1 MIVSRNNLRYNR
13 QGSKDSTSTIASS
26 KSSNSQ
32 RGGITSNNN
41 SIHQLYTLR
50 NRSNNATTSN
60 NNFNPNHNLNYL
72 LYEIPEQY
80 SRANSSIST
89 NSDLIS
95 ARPPNIRNNSSE
107 NKIKIVIKNS
117 DDNPFNN
124 NNNNNGIFKSNYQI
138 NFNSSCHNNN
148 KNNNNNNGNNSGSN
162 GKRPHLFSSNGSST
176 SLSQKSNSS
185 SKQSM
190 SPNSLYSPQ
199 LNQVKTGSTSLL
211 TDQHN
216 LTRAITNSNNNS
228 NNNIIMSRNNNNNN
242 SNSNNNNSNNK
253 FYDEFTLKNNASFL
267 DSISSL
273 NENKNINENGF
284 KSNISKQLRINQKMS
299 HLKNNMEKKDV
310 FANEN
315 EKYFYSDVK
324 FINDEINQQYKN
336 LKKQTFTTVGK
347 ESEKCFVTNKYNDII
362 LRDEDISN
370 NSSSNKKLDSE
381 KTTVSENDSSM
392 ITPDLLTKLATKV
405 WEEAEKL

>member
-32 RGGITSNNN
+32 RNGITSNNN
-41 SIHQLYTLR
+41 NIHQLYTLR
-50 NRSNNATTSN
+50 NRSNNNGNLNA
-60 NNFNPNHNLNYL
+60 NPNHNLNYL

-80 SRANSSIST
+80 SRTNSSISA

-148 KNNNNNNGNNSGSN
+148 KSNNSGSN

-216 LTRAITNSNNNS
+216 LTRAITNSNNNNNS
-228 NNNIIMSRNNNNNN
+228 NNNIIMSRNNNNN
-242 SNSNNNNSNNK
+242 SNNKK

-336 LKKQTFTTVGK
+336 LKKQTFTTFGK
-347 ESEKCFVTNKYNDII
+347 ESEKCFVSNKYNDLI
-362 LRDEDISN
+362 LRDDE
-370 NSSSNKKLDSE
+370 SSNKKLDSE
-381 KTTVSENDSSM
+381 KSTVSENDSSM

>member
-1 MIVSRNNLRYNR
+1 M
-13 QGSKDSTSTIASS
+13 
-26 KSSNSQ
+26 
-32 RGGITSNNN
+32 
-41 SIHQLYTLR
+41 
-50 NRSNNATTSN
+50 
-60 NNFNPNHNLNYL
+60 
-72 LYEIPEQY
+72 
-80 SRANSSIST
+80 
-89 NSDLIS
+89 
-95 ARPPNIRNNSSE
+95 
-107 NKIKIVIKNS
+107 
-117 DDNPFNN
+117 
-124 NNNNNGIFKSNYQI
+124 
-138 NFNSSCHNNN
+138 
-148 KNNNNNNGNNSGSN
+148 
-162 GKRPHLFSSNGSST
+162 
-176 SLSQKSNSS
+176 SNSS

-199 LNQVKTGSTSLL
+199 LNQVKTGSTSIL

-216 LTRAITNSNNNS
+216 LTRAITNSTTTNNN
-228 NNNIIMSRNNNNNN
+228 IMSRNNNSSNN
-242 SNSNNNNSNNK
+242 SNNNNK

-273 NENKNINENGF
+273 NEDKNISENGF

-336 LKKQTFTTVGK
+336 FKKQTFMVCGK
-347 ESEKCFVTNKYNDII
+347 ESEKCFVSNKYSDLIS
-362 LRDEDISN
+362 RDDE
-370 NSSSNKKLDSE
+370 SSNKKLDSE
-381 KTTVSENDSSM
+381 KSTVSENDSSM